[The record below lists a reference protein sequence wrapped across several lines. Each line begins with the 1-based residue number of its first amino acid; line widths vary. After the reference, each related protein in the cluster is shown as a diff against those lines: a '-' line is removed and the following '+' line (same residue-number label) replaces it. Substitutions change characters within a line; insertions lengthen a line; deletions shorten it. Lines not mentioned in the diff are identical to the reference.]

1 METPASPITDPR
13 LAEALA
19 YWRRKCAGRAMPGRA
34 DIDPIEIPKLLPH
47 VMLVDVLGPGRYR
60 YRLIGTENAAEHGIN
75 ATGLDLENVLTGPD
89 YRAHVLALYDECV
102 AARRPL
108 YSESLFLSPQG
119 QMVERHTKVLFM
131 PLSGDGESVGIVFV
145 MQIFLH
151 HDQTARERHMIEPG
165 RYREIAH
172 QLL

>member
-1 METPASPITDPR
+1 MDPSALKITDPR

-34 DIDPIEIPKLLPH
+34 DIDPVEIPKLLPH

-60 YRLIGTENAAEHGIN
+60 YRLIGTENAIEHGIN
-75 ATGLDLENVLTGPD
+75 ATGLDLEDVLTGPD
-89 YRAHVLALYDECV
+89 YRAHVLNLYDECV

-108 YSESLFLSPQG
+108 YSESLFLSPQS
-119 QMVERHTKVLFM
+119 QIVERHTKVLFM
-131 PLSGDGESVGIVFV
+131 PLSEDGETVSIVFV
-145 MQIFLH
+145 IQVFVH
-151 HDQTARERHMIEPG
+151 RDQTARERHLIEPG

-172 QLL
+172 HLL

>member
-1 METPASPITDPR
+1 MNLSASPITDPR

-19 YWRRKCAGRAMPGRA
+19 YWQRKCAGRAMPARA
-34 DIDPIEIPKLLPH
+34 DIDPVEIPKLLPH

-75 ATGLDLENVLTGPD
+75 ATGLDLENVLAEPD

-102 AARRPL
+102 ARRRPL
-108 YSESLFLSPQG
+108 YSESVFLSPQT
-119 QMVERHTKVLFM
+119 QLVERHTKVLFM
-131 PLSGDGESVGIVFV
+131 PLSDDGENVGIVFV
-145 MQIFLH
+145 MQVFVH
-151 HDQTARERHMIEPG
+151 RDPTARERHLAEPG

-172 QLL
+172 HLL